1 MKLASRPARVPVPFA
16 DQGTKNAIPV
26 NSQIGVKDGAASYTD
41 GFPPLTMTPIAAG
54 GIPPA
59 GGDFNGIL
67 NAITQS
73 VRWAC
78 AGGQYAY
85 DDAFSTAIGGYP
97 KGALIQNAAG
107 DVIWLN
113 TVDDN
118 KTNPD
123 TGTGWSPAIRYG
135 LTTVALAGSNVTL
148 TPAQAAKETIVLTGT
163 LTANVQ
169 LIMPAWVETWLIV
182 NNTTGNFTVA
192 VKPAAGSGV
201 NLAASTSSQVY
212 GDGTNIYYG
221 ALMVRNNLA
230 EIKAAGTNSQT
241 AARGNIGCGTAAAK
255 DFTTQYDDT
264 NSGRLM
270 MLGCRGIGGS
280 SGDMLPG
287 ADINT
292 AAKYLQFLKQ
302 YGGGIYRPIWNSA
315 VTNPDGLTKYSVNF
329 FGNSGDTFGLISI
342 DYGTGKVIAVGANQA
357 GIDSGK
363 VYVNELYGKLNKPTA
378 GDVGAIPL
386 SGSTAVNG
394 ILRNSAEFQTTSANS
409 YRMVYGNYGVFWR
422 QDGSSLYLM
431 VTNSGDQYGTFNSLR
446 PLTISLTNGYPTMS
460 RLNLTDWT
468 NFDARYQAKG
478 SYTPAGQAYTKAESD
493 ARYQK
498 INTAS
503 RASNG
508 WYKDTNTGMITQWGT
523 VSLPATNGKT
533 TSASFSFATA
543 FPNAVLSMVA
553 TPGNSRVNNNGF
565 YSVTAVTGLTSSGGT
580 ISADSN
586 AGESFSLTQIIR
598 YIAIGY

>member
-113 TVDDN
+113 TADDN
-118 KTNPD
+118 KANPD

-192 VKPAAGSGV
+192 VKPAAGGGV

-230 EIKAAGTNSQT
+230 EIKAAGTNSQIAACNNISAVPTSRKINGHALSTDANVT
-241 AARGNIGCGTAAAK
+241 AQDIFNGQAVGIGDKADLNSYTTPGLYYQPANAQAGTGTNYPEANAGSLEIYKHAGITQVYRVYNSSRSYIRTLYDGTWSAWTK
-255 DFTTQYDDT
+255 QYD
-264 NSGRLM
+264 
-270 MLGCRGIGGS
+270 
-280 SGDMLPG
+280 
-287 ADINT
+287 T
-292 AAKYLQFLKQ
+292 A
-302 YGGGIYRPIWNSA
+302 
-315 VTNPDGLTKYSVNF
+315 
-329 FGNSGDTFGLISI
+329 
-342 DYGTGKVIAVGANQA
+342 
-357 GIDSGK
+357 
-363 VYVNELYGKLNKPTA
+363 NKPSA
-378 GDVGAIPL
+378 SDVGALPIT
-386 SGSTAVNG
+386 GGTVTGNVAVNG
-394 ILRNSAEFQTTSANS
+394 ALTVGNGRKFEINSQNTSTLNTALTLWGNADRPTVLEFKDATSYHFYSQRNKDGSITLQVNGQVTAS
-409 YRMVYGNYGVFWR
+409 NYG
-422 QDGSSLYLM
+422 
-431 VTNSGDQYGTFNSLR
+431 
-446 PLTISLTNGYPTMS
+446 
-460 RLNLTDWT
+460 

-478 SYTPAGQAYTKAESD
+478 SYTPAGEAYTKAQSDGRYVQGIQLGAQARHDSTNATSNPFYLPAGCFFCGYGCPNSD
-493 ARYQK
+493 A
-498 INTAS
+498 
-503 RASNG
+503 
-508 WYKDTNTGMITQWGT
+508 
-523 VSLPATNGKT
+523 
-533 TSASFSFATA
+533 
-543 FPNAVLSMVA
+543 
-553 TPGNSRVNNNGF
+553 NNGYWF
-565 YSVTAVTGLTSSGGT
+565 YKPIQRNINGTWVT
-580 ISADSN
+580 IS
-586 AGESFSLTQIIR
+586 G
-598 YIAIGY
+598 

>member
-113 TVDDN
+113 TADDN

-148 TPAQAAKETIVLTGT
+148 TPAQAAKETIVLTGA

-201 NLAASTSSQVY
+201 NLAASTSSQIY

-230 EIKAAGTNSQT
+230 EIKAAGTNSQLAACNNIAAVPTSRKVNGHALSTDVNVT
-241 AARGNIGCGTAAAK
+241 AQDIFNGQAIGIGDA
-255 DFTTQYDDT
+255 DLNSYTTPGLYYQPANAQATTGKNYPETVAGSLEIYKHAGITQIYRVYNSSRSYIRTLYGSAWSAWTKQYD
-264 NSGRLM
+264 
-270 MLGCRGIGGS
+270 
-280 SGDMLPG
+280 
-287 ADINT
+287 
-292 AAKYLQFLKQ
+292 AA
-302 YGGGIYRPIWNSA
+302 
-315 VTNPDGLTKYSVNF
+315 
-329 FGNSGDTFGLISI
+329 
-342 DYGTGKVIAVGANQA
+342 
-357 GIDSGK
+357 
-363 VYVNELYGKLNKPTA
+363 NKPTA
-378 GDVGAIPL
+378 GDVGALPL
-386 SGSTAVNG
+386 TGGTLNGNLTVKNTIQIGVVGSAVLNIGDNDSG
-394 ILRNSAEFQTTSANS
+394 LRNSKDGQVDLWANS
-409 YRMVYGNYGVFWR
+409 KVVGYWNGTTLSFTGQIIPTNYA
-422 QDGSSLYLM
+422 
-431 VTNSGDQYGTFNSLR
+431 
-446 PLTISLTNGYPTMS
+446 
-460 RLNLTDWT
+460 

-478 SYTPAGQAYTKAESD
+478 SYTPTGTAYTKAESD
-493 ARYQK
+493 ARYNLK
-498 INTAS
+498 NTAT
-503 RASNG
+503 
-508 WYKDTNTGMITQWGT
+508 K
-523 VSLPATNGKT
+523 ATNAM
-533 TSASFSFATA
+533 TSKDASTGVMEVVMSNITVAANTNVSVTFSTA
-543 FPNAVLSMVA
+543 FPSACVGVVIAYDGAGHGDDQASA
-553 TPGNSRVNNNGF
+553 I
-565 YSVTAVTGLTSSGGT
+565 AVTSYSRTGCVLH
-580 ISADSN
+580 AYN
-586 AGESFSLTQIIR
+586 ANGKFML
-598 YIAIGY
+598 IAKGY

>member
-85 DDAFSTAIGGYP
+85 DDSFSTTIGGYP

-113 TVDDN
+113 TADDN

-123 TGTGWSPAIRYG
+123 TGTGWIPAIRYG
-135 LTTVALAGSNVTL
+135 LTTVTLAGSNVTL

-201 NLAASTSSQVY
+201 NLAASASSQIY

-221 ALMVRNNLA
+221 ALLVRNNLA
-230 EIKAAGTNSQT
+230 EIKAAGTNSQIAACNNIAAVPTSRKINGHALSSDSNVT
-241 AARGNIGCGTAAAK
+241 AQDIFNGQAVAIGNAVDLNTLTTPGLYFQAANAQAASGKNYPEANAGSLEVYKHAGITQVYRVYNSSRSYIRTLYSGTWSAWTK
-255 DFTTQYDDT
+255 QYD
-264 NSGRLM
+264 
-270 MLGCRGIGGS
+270 
-280 SGDMLPG
+280 
-287 ADINT
+287 T
-292 AAKYLQFLKQ
+292 A
-302 YGGGIYRPIWNSA
+302 
-315 VTNPDGLTKYSVNF
+315 
-329 FGNSGDTFGLISI
+329 
-342 DYGTGKVIAVGANQA
+342 
-357 GIDSGK
+357 
-363 VYVNELYGKLNKPTA
+363 NKPTA
-378 GDVGAIPL
+378 KDVDAVSAANGGTFSKNVIFEQGLTSRGRITWGDYSQTVGSSNYNAL
-386 SGSTAVNG
+386 LNVQDSGG
-394 ILRNSAEFQTTSANS
+394 KLRWAFGPYQNEWSVYAYNS
-409 YRMVYGNYGVFWR
+409 
-422 QDGSSLYLM
+422 DGSYKGNAFKIDYTTFNANFGGM
-431 VTNSGDQYGTFNSLR
+431 VTPASYS
-446 PLTISLTNGYPTMS
+446 
-460 RLNLTDWT
+460 
-468 NFDARYQAKG
+468 NFDARYYTQTAANGKFQPKG
-478 SYTPAGQAYTKAESD
+478 NYTPTGTAYTKAESD
-493 ARYQK
+493 ARFVTQ
-498 INTAS
+498 TRLGS
-503 RASNG
+503 V
-508 WYKDTNTGMITQWGT
+508 TNTGSIGNKVLNYGNGIVLTGVHSGANYAVNMDFYYRAIQYLINGT
-523 VSLPATNGKT
+523 WYTAA
-533 TSASFSFATA
+533 SA
-543 FPNAVLSMVA
+543 
-553 TPGNSRVNNNGF
+553 
-565 YSVTAVTGLTSSGGT
+565 
-580 ISADSN
+580 
-586 AGESFSLTQIIR
+586 
-598 YIAIGY
+598 